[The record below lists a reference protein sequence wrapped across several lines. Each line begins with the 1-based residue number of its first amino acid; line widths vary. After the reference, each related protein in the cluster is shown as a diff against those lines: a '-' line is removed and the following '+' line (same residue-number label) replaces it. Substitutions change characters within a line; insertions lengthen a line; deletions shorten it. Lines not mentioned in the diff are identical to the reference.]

1 MIYIKHP
8 DGKIEQIETID
19 ENNRVQ
25 KIKAHNLD
33 KQLAEQQGKEYGTV
47 YNDAES
53 LLDEDKV
60 TLGLMTQTEY
70 DEKLKEQENAQIK
83 AELSEIDIKSI
94 RSIREYISKQSDA
107 PEYLKQYEN
116 EATEKRLKI
125 KK

>member
-1 MIYIKHP
+1 MIFIKQP

-19 ENNRVQ
+19 ENDRVQ
-25 KIKAHNLD
+25 KMRAYNLD

-47 YNDAES
+47 YNDSES
-53 LLDEDKV
+53 IPDEDKV
-60 TLGLMTQTEY
+60 TLGMMTQADY
-70 DEKLKEQENAQIK
+70 DEKQKERENAQIK

-94 RSIREYISKQSDA
+94 RSIREYISKQADA

>member
-94 RSIREYISKQSDA
+94 RSIREYISKQANA
-107 PEYLKQYEN
+107 PEYLKQYEI